1 MARFSS
7 ELAHHVSESTVRNM
21 KKTYL
26 SKLSEERNPDKITSL
41 PHAAR
46 GRPLMLGSYD
56 RDVASY
62 MQSLRIAGGIVNHS
76 IVVAAAKGIVYHKNP
91 ALMKEHGGPID
102 IKHSWAES
110 FSLLKRLCKA

>member
-1 MARFSS
+1 MTKFSS

-21 KKTYL
+21 KKTHL
-26 SKLSEERNPDKITSL
+26 SKLSEERNPDNITSL

-76 IVVAAAKGIVYHKNP
+76 IVVAAAKGIVY
-91 ALMKEHGGPID
+91 
-102 IKHSWAES
+102 
-110 FSLLKRLCKA
+110 C